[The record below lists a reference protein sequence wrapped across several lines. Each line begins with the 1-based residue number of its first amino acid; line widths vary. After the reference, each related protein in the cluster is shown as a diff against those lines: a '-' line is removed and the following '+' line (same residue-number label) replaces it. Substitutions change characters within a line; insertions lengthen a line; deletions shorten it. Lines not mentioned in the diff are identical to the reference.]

1 MENRGQTLNE
11 SGNSP
16 VGSSAASEMINTDVN
31 DKIMMIMVGILQSA
45 AWLSNV
51 ADEPTLAKGLIKA
64 EIIEF
69 ELADVRGC
77 KAIAK
82 KHGIDL
88 DKVWKGERF

>member
-1 MENRGQTLNE
+1 
-11 SGNSP
+11 
-16 VGSSAASEMINTDVN
+16 
-31 DKIMMIMVGILQSA
+31 MMTIVGILQSA

-51 ADEPTLAKGLIKA
+51 ADEPTLAKDLIKA

-69 ELADVRGC
+69 ALADVQGC

-82 KHGIDL
+82 NQGIDL